1 MGTQPNSTDS
11 MSETLSH
18 RLSQLEFHVVDIRDR
33 QDNYEDA
40 LRELAVNMNKIAVQL
55 AERESDREKLREV
68 TKEVLDSKN
77 EFQAYKE
84 RQLEERVRDSKA
96 WIKDSIRWAA
106 EIVAAV
112 LIFKLTNGL
121 LSGH

>member
-1 MGTQPNSTDS
+1 